1 MFCSKCGAKLSDD
14 ARFCNICGNQLAQA
28 PKKVSPSLEDTI
40 KTKTVKENTE
50 PVKENLES
58 KDVNAEPV
66 NVKPVKEETKEDVV
80 KQTQTVN
87 NVPPTNNAQY
97 NTYNNNVYRAP
108 KKPMNTKLILE
119 IAGGVVAVC
128 VIAFL
133 IINSLRTI
141 NLNKYYG
148 LEFTGYDGYGQ
159 ISWNSETVDKIFDD
173 YGDKLT
179 FDEESYYRDVKKA
192 FKNLMNKSNVPSLF
206 LGYDIASATLDESVE
221 HIAQDYIEEYFYSE
235 DPIDMIY
242 DTVSSDFYLKDGETT
257 GKDYK
262 HLSNGD
268 QIVVEWHDINDEL
281 KQLKA
286 LKTNHDGETDCIKF
300 ENKRLL
306 ERLIE
311 FSDWTGRITND
322 EAIDLVYD
330 FVKSTDPSKYFN
342 YNFKYSN
349 KTYTVK
355 GLTEAPTV
363 DIFKELDITYS
374 GVAPNGTAKITFQG
388 EEVSSVDGISFSVS
402 NDHYIYEG
410 LDIGDVITASLS
422 YDDVSYYISK
432 YGGIPSVSSKEFT
445 VDALDSLLTKSSQ
458 LTEDALNEMKS
469 KADGSFRYIFE
480 DANQTGNSLEGFE
493 YKGLYVLSRKDSY
506 YNSVHADNKYYYDID
521 DKVIL
526 VYEVKVRNY
535 GGSYDQV
542 NTIYWCAS
550 FDNLLV
556 KADGT
561 VELDLDAYHTPNNQ
575 INITGDNQNWF
586 YYAYN
591 SLDDLYNSQVAYN
604 TGDYNVEENMQ

>member
-1 MFCSKCGAKLSDD
+1 MFCSKCGAKVNDG
-14 ARFCNICGNQLAQA
+14 AKFCNVCGNPLSEA

-40 KTKTVKENTE
+40 KTEPVKENTE
-50 PVKENLES
+50 PVKEEKANEEES
-58 KDVNAEPV
+58 KEPV
-66 NVKPVKEETKEDVV
+66 VEP
-80 KQTQTVN
+80 TQAQSAN
-87 NVPPTNNAQY
+87 NVPPTNTQY

-119 IAGGVVAVC
+119 IAGGVVAIC
-128 VIAFL
+128 VVVYL

-141 NLNKYYG
+141 NLNKYNT
-148 LEFTGYDGYGQ
+148 LEVAGYNGYGQ
-159 ISWNSETVDKIFDD
+159 ISYDSEAETLLSE
-173 YGDKLT
+173 YGDKLE
-179 FDEESYYRDVKKA
+179 FDEEAYYKNLKSALKK
-192 FKNLMNKSNVPSLF
+192 LMNKSNVPSMF
-206 LGYDIASATLDESVE
+206 LGYDRADATLDEAVE
-221 HIAQDYIEEYFYSE
+221 NIAQDYIEGYFYSNI
-235 DPIDMIY
+235 PTDMVY
-242 DTVSSDFYLKDGETT
+242 DCMYVSYYLKDVETS
-257 GKDYK
+257 GKDIK

-268 QIVVEWHDINDEL
+268 QIVFEWHDINDEL
-281 KQLKA
+281 KQLKD
-286 LKTNHDGETDCIKF
+286 LKNDNDGNVDYVNY
-300 ENKRLL
+300 ENLLLLRRLV
-306 ERLIE
+306 E
-311 FSDWTGRITND
+311 FSEWTGSITAD

-342 YNFKYSN
+342 YKFKYST

-355 GLTEAPTV
+355 NLTEAPTV

-374 GVAPNGTAKITFQG
+374 GVAPNGTAKITFKG
-388 EEVSSVDGISFSVS
+388 EEVSGVDGISFSVS
-402 NDHYIYEG
+402 NGHSMYEG
-410 LDIGDVITASLS
+410 LDVGDVITASLS
-422 YDDVSYYISK
+422 YEDVSSYISK

-469 KADGSFRYIFE
+469 KADGSFRYIFD

-493 YKGLYVLSRKDSY
+493 YKGLYVLSKKDSY
-506 YNSVHADNKYYYDID
+506 YNTVRADNKYYYDID

-535 GGSYDQV
+535 GGSYDQI

-550 FDNLLV
+550 FDNILV

-561 VELDLDAYHTPNNQ
+561 IELDLDAYHTPNNQ

-591 SLDDLYNSQVAYN
+591 SLDDLYNNQVAKN
-604 TGDYNVEENMQ
+604 TSDYNVEENMQ